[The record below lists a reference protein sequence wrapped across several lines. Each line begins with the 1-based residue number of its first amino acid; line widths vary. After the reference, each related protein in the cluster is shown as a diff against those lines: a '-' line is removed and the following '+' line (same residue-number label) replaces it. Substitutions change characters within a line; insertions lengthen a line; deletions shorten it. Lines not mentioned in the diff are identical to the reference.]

1 MSKRFVDIAIWKKGW
16 FRKLPPEEKAAWK
29 FICDDCDGVG
39 VWEADFDI
47 AEAFIGATVNWDHLL
62 SSCNGNIE
70 VMKNGKWWLCDFVD
84 FQYGELNE
92 NCRPHRHYLALLEKH
107 GLKGFQKNAKGYQK
121 GINTLKE
128 KEKEKE
134 LEPEPEK
141 EPDDFVAF
149 WDVYPRKVNKVGALK
164 AWRAR
169 LREKSA
175 TPGALITS
183 AQNYA
188 TKVAGKDP
196 EYIMH
201 PSTFLGP
208 QQRWKD
214 YPAAAHPASR
224 VVHKFCGSCGKEYW
238 GSACDCGW
246 SE

>member
-1 MSKRFVDIAIWKKGW
+1 MASQA
-16 FRKLPPEEKAAWK
+16 EEA
-29 FICDDCDGVG
+29 
-39 VWEADFDI
+39 
-47 AEAFIGATVNWDHLL
+47 AEAVAAPETAPEGAVAAAP
-62 SSCNGNIE
+62 E
-70 VMKNGKWWLCDFVD
+70 AV
-84 FQYGELNE
+84 
-92 NCRPHRHYLALLEKH
+92 AEK
-107 GLKGFQKNAKGYQK
+107 
-121 GINTLKE
+121 
-128 KEKEKE
+128 
-134 LEPEPEK
+134 EPEK
-141 EPDDFVAF
+141 APVAEKEPEPDDFVAF

-196 EYIMH
+196 EYIIH

-214 YPAAAHPASR
+214 FPAAAHPASR